1 MTFFRPRQVEEYLQ
15 DMELNAR
22 HPASISVSAEDTSV
36 AAKAA
41 SNRAAEAASRA
52 AEAASRGAEATTAEV
67 LELATRSN
75 CLTITPEL

>member
-1 MTFFRPRQVEEYLQ
+1 VEEYLQ

-22 HPASISVSAEDTSV
+22 HPASISVSAEATSV
-36 AAKAA
+36 A
-41 SNRAAEAASRA
+41 AAEAASRA
-52 AEAASRGAEATTAEV
+52 AEAANRAAEVTTAEA

>member
-15 DMELNAR
+15 DMELTAR
-22 HPASISVSAEDTSV
+22 HPASISVSAEDPSV
-36 AAKAA
+36 AAEAA
-41 SNRAAEAASRA
+41 SSRAAEAASRA
-52 AEAASRGAEATTAEV
+52 AEAASRGAEATIEA